1 MSLQVWLPLNGDLHN
16 QGLSNINLTN
26 TVTFATSGKI
36 GASCLNSQ
44 LGWFAIPEMAGK
56 KQMSFAYWVK
66 LNAGTT
72 TNWLDLFSWYSTNG
86 TSDHRSR
93 QEFYYYN
100 SGGNTE
106 AMTTGVWYYNNSN
119 SGLTQRKIGQ
129 WYHYAFTIDYTTGI
143 TQFFVD
149 GVLWKTTTNAD
160 TSHYIKGNNFLL
172 RESSLDCSIN
182 DFRLYD
188 HILSTK
194 EVEEIAKGLVLH
206 YKLDTIGL
214 NTLPSQYQ
222 KVSFLQSSG
231 TQYINSGTDADSLD
245 VDFQY
250 TTVYS
255 GSNLRS
261 ILGAR
266 TASNTQIITVAH
278 YNGNLLPSPP
288 DASVGAQDTNRHT
301 IQTGVYFGNKVYYDG
316 NLALSYSQQTTCNFN
331 IYLFGENRG
340 DTVTGY
346 SSCKI
351 YQVRLY
357 KNGTIVRY
365 MVPCVRVSDNVAGMY
380 DIVEGNFYTN
390 AGTGTFTVGEKENTI
405 YDCSGYQNNGTIT
418 GSLAAVS
425 ESSRYSIATQF
436 ANGQY
441 IRVDNRPAAF
451 LPKDAITVNLWQ
463 YATSW
468 SNPISCTE
476 GGGWNFENSSGIRFP
491 VYISGVG
498 YKVAQSS
505 ITPASTLNNWHMLTG
520 TMDQDNIKIYYDG
533 EEVGTVAKGSANGI
547 GYANNYLFI
556 GAEAAGNTTTPAASA
571 YAGNLSDV
579 RIYATALT
587 PEQIKELYNT
597 SMSIDDKGNIHARE
611 LVEL

>member
-44 LGWFAIPEMAGK
+44 LGWFAVPEMAGK

-72 TNWLDLFSWYSTNG
+72 TNWLDPFSWYSTNG

-106 AMTTGVWYYNNSN
+106 AMTTGVWYYNSSN
-119 SGLTQRKIGQ
+119 SGLAQRNIGQ
-129 WYHYAFTIDYTTGI
+129 WYHYVFTIDYATGI

-188 HILSTK
+188 HILSAK

-206 YKLDTIGL
+206 YKLDDIYSESTTNLCNNLKAGGRTVLSTNPLMITTTGENADTYWYVKTASTLVGGNTYTLSLECSGLASGEYFQFGIGAQSGTNNCGNFTIYNGHNEKTFTLASGL
-214 NTLPSQYQ
+214 NGVTEFILDDNSY
-222 KVSFLQSSG
+222 SSG
-231 TQYINSGTDADSLD
+231 
-245 VDFQY
+245 V
-250 TTVYS
+250 
-255 GSNLRS
+255 RS
-261 ILGAR
+261 KRI
-266 TASNTQIITVAH
+266 SF
-278 YNGNLLPSPP
+278 YNVQLEAK
-288 DASVGAQDTNRHT
+288 DHA
-301 IQTGVYFGNKVYYDG
+301 
-316 NLALSYSQQTTCNFN
+316 
-331 IYLFGENRG
+331 
-340 DTVTGY
+340 TGY
-346 SSCKI
+346 AGVGGS
-351 YQVRLY
+351 
-357 KNGTIVRY
+357 
-365 MVPCVRVSDNVAGMY
+365 RVA
-380 DIVEGNFYTN
+380 T
-390 AGTGTFTVGEKENTI
+390 TI
-405 YDCSGYQNNGTIT
+405 YDSSGYGSNGIIT
-418 GSLAAVS
+418 GNLTTDNNSI
-425 ESSRYSIATQF
+425 RYGATTVF
-436 ANGQY
+436 PSGGY
-441 IRVDNRPAAF
+441 IRVENRPAAC

-463 YATSW
+463 YSTSW

-505 ITPASTLNNWHMLTG
+505 ITPASLNNAWHMLTG
-520 TMDQDNIKIYYDG
+520 TMDKDNIKIYIDG
-533 EEVGTVAKGSANGI
+533 EEAGTVTKGSTNGI

-556 GAEAAGNTTTPAASA
+556 SGEASGNSVTPANSN
-571 YAGNLSDV
+571 YTGKLSDV

>member
-44 LGWFAIPEMAGK
+44 LGWFAVPEMAGK

-72 TNWLDLFSWYSTNG
+72 TNWLDPFSWYSTNG

-106 AMTTGVWYYNNSN
+106 AMTTGVWYYNQSN

-129 WYHYAFTIDYTTGI
+129 WYHYAFTINYATGI

-160 TSHYIKGNNFLL
+160 TSHYVKGSNFLL

-188 HILSTK
+188 HILSAK

-206 YKLDTIGL
+206 YKLDNNGFGNPNLLINSLDASSGSGASGITKSIGL
-214 NTLPSQYQ
+214 NGEQVIVAESGNGNWVTFNNHNTTLDLAKGDTFTFSLKIKSPNSTKKPTVYFQSGMGYFSMQGTMSNEYSIIYYTGTWNIDNLTTNIHLGFSSAPGTYYIEYFKLEEGNQYTPWAPSVNDVKYGNML
-222 KVSFLQSSG
+222 SNIIYDSSG
-231 TQYINSGTDADSLD
+231 YDNNGIITGNLTTDSNSIRYG
-245 VDFQY
+245 V
-250 TTVYS
+250 TTVFPS
-255 GSNLRS
+255 G
-261 ILGAR
+261 G
-266 TASNTQIITVAH
+266 
-278 YNGNLLPSPP
+278 
-288 DASVGAQDTNRHT
+288 
-301 IQTGVYFGNKVYYDG
+301 
-316 NLALSYSQQTTCNFN
+316 
-331 IYLFGENRG
+331 
-340 DTVTGY
+340 
-346 SSCKI
+346 
-351 YQVRLY
+351 
-357 KNGTIVRY
+357 
-365 MVPCVRVSDNVAGMY
+365 
-380 DIVEGNFYTN
+380 
-390 AGTGTFTVGEKENTI
+390 
-405 YDCSGYQNNGTIT
+405 
-418 GSLAAVS
+418 
-425 ESSRYSIATQF
+425 
-436 ANGQY
+436 Y
-441 IRVDNRPAAF
+441 IRVEKRPAAC
-451 LPKDAITVNLWQ
+451 LPKEALTVNLWQ
-463 YATSW
+463 YSTSW

-505 ITPASTLNNWHMLTG
+505 ITPASLNNAWHMLTG
-520 TMDQDNIKIYYDG
+520 TMDKDNIKIYIDG
-533 EEVGTVAKGSANGI
+533 EEAGTVTTGSTNGI

-556 GAEAAGNTTTPAASA
+556 SGEASGNSVTPANSN
-571 YAGNLSDV
+571 YTGKLSDV